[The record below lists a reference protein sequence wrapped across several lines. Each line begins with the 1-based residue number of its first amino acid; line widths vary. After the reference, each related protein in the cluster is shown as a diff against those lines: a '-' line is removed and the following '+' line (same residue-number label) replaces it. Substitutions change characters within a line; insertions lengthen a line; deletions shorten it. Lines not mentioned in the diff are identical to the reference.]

1 MTWEGRLK
9 HPNIATSAIETT
21 VYRNVERTVIFCSIR
36 DFNARDVD
44 HCNKL
49 TETVA
54 MARFRL
60 MSQQSSR

>member
-1 MTWEGRLK
+1 VRVQCTFWQWKKSR
-9 HPNIATSAIETT
+9 
-21 VYRNVERTVIFCSIR
+21 SIR